1 MSFFLSIF
9 FLSLVVGVMIIGFGS
24 EIGIV
29 VYGSVMVSLL
39 LYMYIEL
46 RDKIDK
52 ILKDDKE

>member
-9 FLSLVVGVMIIGFGS
+9 FLSLAVGVMIIGFGS

>member
-1 MSFFLSIF
+1 MAFQTPPEPKNP
-9 FLSLVVGVMIIGFGS
+9 VD
-24 EIGIV
+24 
-29 VYGSVMVSLL
+29 GSVMVSLL

>member
-9 FLSLVVGVMIIGFGS
+9 FLSLFVGVMIIGLGS
-24 EIGIV
+24 EMGIV
-29 VYGSVMVSLL
+29 VYGSVIVALV

-52 ILKDDKE
+52 ILEDDKE

>member
-9 FLSLVVGVMIIGFGS
+9 FLSLFVGVMIIGLGS
-24 EIGIV
+24 EMGIV
-29 VYGSVMVSLL
+29 VYGSVIVALV

-52 ILKDDKE
+52 ILEEDKE

>member
-1 MSFFLSIF
+1 MT
-9 FLSLVVGVMIIGFGS
+9 LSLVAGVMIIGFGS